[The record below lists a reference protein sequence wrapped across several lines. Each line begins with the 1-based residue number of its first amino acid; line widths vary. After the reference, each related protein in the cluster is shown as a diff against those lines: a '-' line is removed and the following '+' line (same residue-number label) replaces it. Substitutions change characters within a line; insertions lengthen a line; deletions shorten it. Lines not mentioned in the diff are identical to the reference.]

1 MTSNRLTGLTAACL
15 LALMA
20 PPAIAEVVHDFNL
33 PQQPLAD
40 SLREIGR
47 QTAFNILFQPET
59 VEWMTAPAVQGRLSP
74 QQAVERA
81 LTGSGLLVEQT
92 ATNTLLVREADGQGN
107 AFAGA
112 EEAFDLHTIEVTGTR
127 LRNSTSTSPVISF
140 DRRVIEDNGF
150 STLQDLMR
158 RVPQNF
164 NSTTGATGT
173 GGGNVGLTTQID
185 LRGLGSQSTLT
196 LVNGRRVASAAGNQG
211 RAFDISMIPVAA
223 ISRVD
228 ILTDGASALYGS
240 DAIGGVVNVML
251 RRDFHGAESTVQ
263 YGVGKGSADSLLV
276 SQLLGHSWNSGYFM
290 AAAQYDRRDA
300 ATMASSG
307 LTSTDHRFRGG
318 GDYRQPGF
326 GNPGTVYPAGYFAG
340 LPFSTITGPDGG
352 PVYYATLPPGDG
364 LDVPL
369 DQLGLNQM
377 THFDPMTVD
386 LAPTQENRSLYVTFE
401 QDIGPVTLF
410 ADATYAKREGEQRL
424 NFNATYLDVP
434 VANAYNPFSEPVMVG
449 YVLEELG
456 PVRVWPGSEGWM
468 FNLGGRGEVG
478 DSGWNWEVVGS
489 RSRDEF
495 TSRFVNLD
503 FAELSSRLASPDPA
517 HAFNPFGDGSAQ
529 VPGLVEALTAEAA
542 FSGISSLHGL
552 SAQLEG
558 ALATL
563 PGGELRLA
571 FGAEYR
577 EEELNSRVSGGG
589 QPEQVLFPNATRD
602 ASALFAEAY
611 LPLFGAANARPGL
624 QELGLSIAGRH
635 DRYSD
640 FGNTTNPKIGVL
652 WRASRELAMKANWG
666 TSFRAPALRELYM
679 VQQFRP
685 DYPVLD
691 PNAPDGPE
699 NVFVDLL
706 SGGNPELEPEEA
718 ETYTVSAEYRPG
730 WLPGARIGVGYFNTD
745 YSHRIRPANE
755 GSTEGFLFSI
765 EDQLPPGIIQREA
778 DGRLQALNF
787 ITINSAATRMAGWD
801 VDIGYGWSTPGGSDF
816 DLSLAA
822 TVLDRYDDRVLPG
835 APQLERKGTSGNP
848 PDWRGRLGLAW
859 RQDAWSA
866 NLGLNFIESMENSR
880 VDPRVQTRYVNSQST
895 MDVQVGFTPTGV
907 TGSDF
912 RSGLSVRLG
921 VNNLFDRKPPFVDG
935 PNGLDA
941 RNHVYEGRFVYLR
954 VSKAFGNAL

>member
-1 MTSNRLTGLTAACL
+1 MTSHRLTGLTAACL

-20 PPAIAEVVHDFNL
+20 PPAIAQVVHDFNL
-33 PQQPLAD
+33 PRQPLAD

-47 QTAFNILFQPET
+47 QTTFNILFQPET
-59 VEWMTAPAVQGRLSP
+59 VERMTAPVVQGRLSP

-81 LTGSGLLVEQT
+81 LAGSGLLVEQT
-92 ATNTLLVREADGQGN
+92 AANTLLVREVGERGN
-107 AFAGA
+107 APAGA
-112 EEAFDLHTIEVTGTR
+112 EGATELHTIEVTGTR
-127 LRNSTSTSPVISF
+127 LRNSAATSPVISF
-140 DRRVIEDNGF
+140 DRKVIEDNGF

-164 NSTTGATGT
+164 NGTTGATGT

-196 LVNGRRVASAAGNQG
+196 LVNGRRVAPAAGNQG
-211 RAFDISMIPVAA
+211 RAFDIGMVPVAA

-240 DAIGGVVNVML
+240 DAIGGVVNLVL

-263 YGVGKGSADSLLV
+263 YGVGNGDSDGLMV
-276 SQLLGHSWNSGYFM
+276 SQLFGHSWDSGYFM

-300 ATMASSG
+300 PTMAQLG
-307 LTSTDHRFRGG
+307 IDGTDFRARGG
-318 GDYRQPGF
+318 GDYRQAGF
-326 GNPGTVYPAGYFAG
+326 GNPGTLYPAGYFAG
-340 LPFSTITGPDGG
+340 MPFSTITGPGG
-352 PVYYATLPPGDG
+352 APVYYATLPPGDG
-364 LDVPL
+364 RDVPL
-369 DQLGLNQM
+369 GGLGLNQM
-377 THFDPMTVD
+377 TYFDPMVMD
-386 LAPTQENRSLYVTFE
+386 LAPSQENRSLYLTLE
-401 QDIGPVTLF
+401 QDLGPVTLF
-410 ADATYAKREGEQRL
+410 ADAIYAKREGEQRL
-424 NFNATYLDVP
+424 NYNATYLDVP
-434 VANAYNPFSEPVMVG
+434 VGNAYNPFSEPVMVG

-456 PVRVWPGSEGWM
+456 PVRVWPGSEGWVL
-468 FNLGGRGEVG
+468 NLGGRGELG

-495 TSRFVNLD
+495 TTRFVNLD
-503 FAELSSRLASPDPA
+503 FAELTSRLASSDPGY
-517 HAFNPFGDGSAQ
+517 AFNPFGDGSAQ

-542 FSGISSLHGL
+542 YTGISNLQGA
-552 SAQLEG
+552 SAQVEG
-558 ALATL
+558 AVTTL

-577 EEELNSRVSGGG
+577 EEELDTRVSGGG
-589 QPEQVLFPNATRD
+589 RPVQVLFPNATRE

-624 QELGLSIAGRH
+624 QELGVSIAGRY

-640 FGNTTNPKIGVL
+640 FGSTTNPKVGVL
-652 WRASRELAMKANWG
+652 WRASRAFAMKANWG
-666 TSFRAPALRELYM
+666 TSFRAPALRELYTI
-679 VQQFRP
+679 QQFRP
-685 DYPVLD
+685 NSPVLD
-691 PNAPDGPE
+691 PNAPGGPAT
-699 NVFVDLL
+699 VFVDHI
-706 SGGNPELEPEEA
+706 SGGNPNLRPEEA
-718 ETYTVSAEYRPG
+718 DTFTVSAEYRPG
-730 WLPGARIGVGYFNTD
+730 WLPGARASVGYFNTD
-745 YSHRIRPANE
+745 YTNRIRPANE
-755 GSTEGFLFSI
+755 GTTEGFLFSI
-765 EDQLPPGIIQREA
+765 EDQLPPGIIQRDA

-801 VDIGYGWSTPGGSDF
+801 VDLGYGWSTTGGSDF
-816 DLSLAA
+816 DLSFAA

-859 RQDAWSA
+859 RQDVWSA
-866 NLGLNFIESMENSR
+866 NLGLNFIDSMENTR

-895 MDVQVGFTPTGV
+895 VDAQFGFTPAV
-907 TGSDF
+907 TGNDF
-912 RSGLSVRLG
+912 WSGLSVRLG

-935 PNGLDA
+935 PTGLDP